1 MKKFFSADNFK
12 SASNIFAT
20 VGTFDGCHL
29 GHRSLFNDL
38 KKFAYEN
45 NAKTLIFT
53 FWPHPRSILSPDF
66 DFKLLN
72 NMEEKIQLFDQC
84 NIDNVIIEKFSRDF
98 SRISPLNFIRDVL
111 INKLKISGLV
121 IGYNHHFGRNRE
133 GSYTELKDYAET
145 YGFKL
150 YQSSP
155 YKNKGV
161 SISSTK
167 IRNYISQGELKLANS
182 FLGYNYFFTGKV
194 IKGEGLGVKIG
205 YPTANILVAD
215 SMKLIP
221 NTGVYAVKSIID
233 SKEYLGMMNIG
244 YRPTFKGKQK
254 SIEVNLFNL
263 NQDLY
268 DRDLKINVLYK
279 IRDEIKF
286 DNIELLKNQIS
297 NDKKNILSFLKNK

>member
-1 MKKFFSADNFK
+1 M
-12 SASNIFAT
+12 
-20 VGTFDGCHL
+20 
-29 GHRSLFNDL
+29 
-38 KKFAYEN
+38 
-45 NAKTLIFT
+45 
-53 FWPHPRSILSPDF
+53 
-66 DFKLLN
+66 
-72 NMEEKIQLFDQC
+72 
-84 NIDNVIIEKFSRDF
+84 
-98 SRISPLNFIRDVL
+98 
-111 INKLKISGLV
+111 
-121 IGYNHHFGRNRE
+121 
-133 GSYTELKDYAET
+133 
-145 YGFKL
+145 
-150 YQSSP
+150 
-155 YKNKGV
+155 
-161 SISSTK
+161 
-167 IRNYISQGELKLANS
+167 
-182 FLGYNYFFTGKV
+182 